1 GRVVEIYGPEASGKT
16 TLALHV
22 ISEAQKQGVGKLP
35 ASQANPEVVSAFR
48 REEKEQAMR
57 LLDNYLRICRAAKVK
72 ASFMMTEA
80 DQVQKGI
87 VALVVG
93 HNIRRLVIGAI
104 PEGGKH
110 IWTREASEKP
120 CSLSPCETIETE
132 GTFAA
137 ESTTSS
143 GPLPQNSAES
153 SSDTHLEAEEERVN
167 SQLVEVKQEADE
179 AADESFVEL
188 LKLEAEATEAIRKVN
203 LFESAHAQE
212 VKLRQEAEDELRTTD
227 CGEQA
232 LSLVDT
238 LIRSSSVDVI
248 VVGSVSLM
256 QTRTS
261 SQFPNMPKDSFWRKP
276 VILSGIFRS
285 TLMLL

>member
-1 GRVVEIYGPEASGKT
+1 MDVATGRVVEIYGPEASGKT

-48 REEKEQAMR
+48 REEKEQVMR

-93 HNIRRLVIGAI
+93 HNIRRLVIGAM
-104 PEGGKH
+104 PEGWMKVK
-110 IWTREASEKP
+110 RNSRKANYAAKNAPPSVKY
-120 CSLSPCETIETE
+120 E

-179 AADESFVEL
+179 AAYESFVEL
-188 LKLEAEATEAIRKVN
+188 LKLEAEATEAIRKV
-203 LFESAHAQE
+203 
-212 VKLRQEAEDELRTTD
+212 RIT
-227 CGEQA
+227 
-232 LSLVDT
+232 
-238 LIRSSSVDVI
+238 
-248 VVGSVSLM
+248 
-256 QTRTS
+256 
-261 SQFPNMPKDSFWRKP
+261 
-276 VILSGIFRS
+276 
-285 TLMLL
+285 

>member
-1 GRVVEIYGPEASGKT
+1 
-16 TLALHV
+16 
-22 ISEAQKQGVGKLP
+22 
-35 ASQANPEVVSAFR
+35 
-48 REEKEQAMR
+48 MR

-104 PEGGKH
+104 PEGWMKVK
-110 IWTREASEKP
+110 RNSRKANY
-120 CSLSPCETIETE
+120 
-132 GTFAA
+132 AA
-137 ESTTSS
+137 KNAPPLL

-248 VVGSVSLM
+248 VVGSVSM
-256 QTRTS
+256 QLPS
-261 SQFPNMPKDSFWRKP
+261 VLGSHWNFPEYLDVVVSVARKTDGRHWAD
-276 VILSGIFRS
+276 LLRALGWLRS
-285 TLMLL
+285 EICGE

>member
-1 GRVVEIYGPEASGKT
+1 MLPKMHPPFCKIWFIY
-16 TLALHV
+16 
-22 ISEAQKQGVGKLP
+22 
-35 ASQANPEVVSAFR
+35 R
-48 REEKEQAMR
+48 
-57 LLDNYLRICRAAKVK
+57 
-72 ASFMMTEA
+72 
-80 DQVQKGI
+80 
-87 VALVVG
+87 
-93 HNIRRLVIGAI
+93 
-104 PEGGKH
+104 GKH

-248 VVGSVSLM
+248 VVGSA
-256 QTRTS
+256 
-261 SQFPNMPKDSFWRKP
+261 
-276 VILSGIFRS
+276 
-285 TLMLL
+285 

>member
-1 GRVVEIYGPEASGKT
+1 MWLGRSVSPRHVPVVSSGSFALDIALGIGGLPKGRVVEIYGPEASGKT

-35 ASQANPEVVSAFR
+35 ASQANPEMVSAFR
-48 REEKEQAMR
+48 REEKEQVMR

-93 HNIRRLVIGAI
+93 HNIRRLVIGAM
-104 PEGGKH
+104 PEGWMKVKRNSRKANYAAKNAPPFCKIWFIYRGKH

-120 CSLSPCETIETE
+120 CSLSLCETIETE

-143 GPLPQNSAES
+143 GPLP
-153 SSDTHLEAEEERVN
+153 
-167 SQLVEVKQEADE
+167 
-179 AADESFVEL
+179 
-188 LKLEAEATEAIRKVN
+188 
-203 LFESAHAQE
+203 
-212 VKLRQEAEDELRTTD
+212 
-227 CGEQA
+227 
-232 LSLVDT
+232 
-238 LIRSSSVDVI
+238 
-248 VVGSVSLM
+248 
-256 QTRTS
+256 
-261 SQFPNMPKDSFWRKP
+261 
-276 VILSGIFRS
+276 
-285 TLMLL
+285 